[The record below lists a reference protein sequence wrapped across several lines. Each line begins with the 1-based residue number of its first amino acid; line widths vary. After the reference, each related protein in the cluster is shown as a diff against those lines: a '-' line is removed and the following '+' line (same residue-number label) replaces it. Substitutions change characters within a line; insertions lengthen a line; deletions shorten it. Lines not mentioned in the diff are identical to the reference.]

1 MDKNSLRYL
10 ASHEWVGLQDQ
21 DDVATVGITDF
32 AVGQLTDLTYV
43 ELPAVGSQ
51 ITQGERFGEV
61 ESVKAVSDLYSPVTG
76 EVIEVNSLLND
87 DVAPLSNDPFGAGWL
102 MKVRVSD
109 SAGLDSLLDRAA
121 YEAHCAS
128 ESH

>member
-1 MDKNSLRYL
+1 MDPASLRYL
-10 ASHEWVGLQDQ
+10 KSHEWASSEGDT
-21 DDVATVGITDF
+21 ATVGITDF

-43 ELPAVGSQ
+43 ELPTVGS
-51 ITQGERFGEV
+51 TVTRGERFGEV

-76 EVIEVNSLLND
+76 EVVEVNSKLDD
-87 DVAPLSNDPFGAGWL
+87 DVAPLSDDPFGSGWL

-109 SAGLDSLLDRAA
+109 PDAGDLLTRAD

>member
-10 ASHEWVGLQDQ
+10 SSHEWAGLEG
-21 DDVATVGITDF
+21 DVATVGITDF

-43 ELPAVGSQ
+43 ELPTVGS
-51 ITQGERFGEV
+51 TVTRGERFGEV
-61 ESVKAVSDLYSPVTG
+61 ESVKAVSDLYSPVSG
-76 EVIEVNSLLND
+76 EVVDVNSVLD
-87 DVAPLSNDPFGAGWL
+87 EDVAPLSDDPFGSGWL
-102 MKVRVSD
+102 MKVRVTD
-109 SAGLDSLLDRAA
+109 SSSLDGLLDRPA